1 MTGAQDTFESKLPG
15 LDQVENDIDI
25 IDAKIDSVKSDT
37 TLIKDDTSKSKAS
50 TDYIKDISTP
60 GLGSTVGSLAY
71 TTAEIDRH
79 LHSYWRWYGKLAT
92 PSGGKVAAQL
102 GSENSAFTITAGD
115 NAFGAWVQIADIND
129 TPFELGKAFFDIHKI
144 HIESATGSST
154 YCIQI
159 SFGETG
165 AVGLSSKTYSTIP
178 LTPASNIIDSGPIR
192 TGGIR
197 QAAKTK
203 VWARCKR
210 RGQNGGSIDFYY
222 GFHEYEG

>member
-1 MTGAQDTFESKLPG
+1 MSGAQDTFESKLPSLG
-15 LDQVENDIDI
+15 QVESDLDV

-37 TLIKDDTSKSKAS
+37 VLIKDDTAKSKAS
-50 TDYIKDISTP
+50 TDYIKDLSTP
-60 GLGSTVGSLAY
+60 GLVSTTGSLAY

-79 LHSYWRWYGKLAT
+79 LHSYWRWYGKLAV
-92 PSGGKVAAQL
+92 PAGGKVAAEFGQ
-102 GSENSAFTITAGD
+102 EDSAFTITAGD

-129 TPFELGKAFFDIHKI
+129 TPFAVGQDFFDIHKI

-165 AVGLSSKTYSTIP
+165 DAGISSKTYSTIP
-178 LTPASNIIDSGPIR
+178 LTPASNIIDSGPIK
-192 TGGIR
+192 TGGKR
-197 QAAKTK
+197 QTAGTK

-210 RGQNGGSIDFYY
+210 RDQNGGSIDFYY